1 MGLFRKHYTPA
12 EVGAVLYES
21 LRTAIAA
28 SSGDLALAS
37 LLARIGGRR
46 ESLPDQHAGEIM
58 VGALFAASLAVERS
72 ASRWIVEGILSG
84 MRTEFLRHLKE
95 QGALPEQV
103 DEWERILFARSGG
116 FREDLRGYDELE
128 PPWKLGRRFLWAF
141 TGVED
146 YTALSVKHATLF
158 LLAARDH
165 AQNVLNA
172 CGPMIRAL
180 PPP

>member
-1 MGLFRKHYTPA
+1 MALFRKHYTPA
-12 EVGAVLYES
+12 EVGAAVYES
-21 LRTAIAA
+21 LRAAIAA
-28 SSGDLALAS
+28 SSGELSLTS
-37 LLARIGGRR
+37 LLDRIGGRR
-46 ESLPDQHAGEIM
+46 ENLPQQHAGEVM

-72 ASRWIVEGILSG
+72 GARWIAEEILSG

-103 DEWERILFARSGG
+103 DEWERILFSRSGE

-165 AQNVLNA
+165 AQTVLNA
-172 CGPMIRAL
+172 CGPLIRAV
-180 PPP
+180 PPF